1 MATQAQKDA
10 AAKRRKEA
18 EAKKNAA
25 QLILRTGKNKDGS
38 TASAAQRA
46 AAIKRRDAHIATMRS
61 SEDVMEAT
69 TTKALTETRDLA
81 ATSRSDAMSEL
92 KYALAIHGKDSDEYK
107 KAFKDVKAAEKAMTA
122 QETVFGKDGKD
133 LTYDEL
139 KQARDTLE
147 ASTVGKSGPAL
158 FDIHTKMRA
167 YGDRMREIEGR
178 QKGQG
183 TSYVGPGLRVA
194 LDADGKIQR
203 DDQGRVV
210 YDVDPEAYSKRF
222 IPKFTPTA
230 EQIAMG
236 EKLFPGVGITEGL
249 LTPWQQTNIQ
259 WMTGSKSDKLGLL
272 DDMGI
277 EATENN
283 LNLFGDTLKEGRIPK
298 SWRDAWR
305 TEQWGDVK
313 DPDTGL
319 WTPATG
325 QVRQDAIREQLERY
339 SKGYFN
345 PTTGKPGSL
354 SNWGPNTGTIS
365 PNDFVPPGWKPGG
378 AVPELG
384 IKGALSS
391 HVLDDGGKNTIGL
404 QDWTRF
410 GTNPAA
416 PPPLQ
421 EGGLKH
427 YQIYAGAPTGTGVNL
442 IDSGSNNIWGD
453 SLGTGSILSNVAVD
467 GKNSATSKTH
477 TDTSGNKW
485 VMTPSG
491 NWVSANSDY
500 GKGLLGTGRLHGD
513 PNFYDSSG
521 AYVGAE
527 GIQGD
532 GTNSPGFSQAEI
544 ATGVAVDYGGKWGDR
559 QMGLNMLGK
568 MGMFG
573 DSFGAAKSGTGFGG
587 DIETGYNDPDIEHSG
602 VTGAGSG
609 GWT

>member
-10 AAKRRKEA
+10 AAKRRKDA
-18 EAKKNAA
+18 ETKKNAA
-25 QLILRTGKNKDGS
+25 QSILKTGKIKDPKTGKMV
-38 TASAAQRA
+38 TATKAQRA
-46 AAIKRRDAHIATMRS
+46 AAVKRRDAHIATMHS
-61 SEDVMEAT
+61 AEKVMGAT

-122 QETVFGKDGKD
+122 QETVFGGAA
-133 LTYDEL
+133 LTYDKAKEE
-139 KQARDTLE
+139 RDALV
-147 ASTVGKSGPAL
+147 ASTAGKSGQEL
-158 FDIHTKMRA
+158 FDIQTKIRA

-183 TSYVGPGLRVA
+183 TSYVGPGLRIA
-194 LDADGKIQR
+194 LKDGKIQR

-325 QVRQDAIREQLERY
+325 QARQDAIREQLERY

-384 IKGALSS
+384 IKGILSD

-453 SLGTGSILSNVAVD
+453 SLGTDSILSHTAVD
-467 GKNSATSKTH
+467 GKNSSTSTTM
-477 TDTSGNKW
+477 TDAQGKKW
-485 VMTPSG
+485 VMSNGNWYPASSDYAKALSG
-491 NWVSANSDY
+491 NA
-500 GKGLLGTGRLHGD
+500 RLYPFGQ
-513 PNFYDSSG
+513 YDSNG
-521 AYVGAE
+521 MYMGNE
-527 GIQGD
+527 
-532 GTNSPGFSQAEI
+532 
-544 ATGVAVDYGGKWGDR
+544 GDR
-559 QMGLNMLGK
+559 DDAGADPGLGVN
-568 MGMFG
+568 
-573 DSFGAAKSGTGFGG
+573 TGS
-587 DIETGYNDPDIEHSG
+587 DPGQDDMSDD
-602 VTGAGSG
+602 
-609 GWT
+609 W

>member
-1 MATQAQKDA
+1 MASATYNLAKEARA
-10 AAKRRKEA
+10 AAKIAQANAKSKYGAGSPQHLAAIADVHHAEKTMHAEKAAEGMSHA
-18 EAKKNAA
+18 EAKEE
-25 QLILRTGKNKDGS
+25 
-38 TASAAQRA
+38 
-46 AAIKRRDAHIATMRS
+46 RDALV
-61 SEDVMEAT
+61 E
-69 TTKALTETRDLA
+69 
-81 ATSRSDAMSEL
+81 
-92 KYALAIHGKDSDEYK
+92 
-107 KAFKDVKAAEKAMTA
+107 
-122 QETVFGKDGKD
+122 
-133 LTYDEL
+133 
-139 KQARDTLE
+139 
-147 ASTVGKSGPAL
+147 STVGKSGKEL
-158 FDIHTKMRA
+158 LDIQTKIRA
-167 YGDRMREIEGR
+167 YGNVMREHEGR

-183 TSYVGPGLRVA
+183 TSYVGPGVRVA

-210 YDVDPEAYSKRF
+210 YDVDPEAYTKRF

-277 EATENN
+277 EATEDN

-325 QVRQDAIREQLERY
+325 QARQDAIREQLERY

-365 PNDFVPPGWKPGG
+365 PNDFVPPGWKPGD

-384 IKGALSS
+384 IRGRGSLSD
-391 HVLDDGGKNTIGL
+391 HVLDGGSKNTIGL

-421 EGGLKH
+421 EGGL
-427 YQIYAGAPTGTGVNL
+427 NL
-442 IDSGSNNIWGD
+442 IDSGNNNIWGD
-453 SLGTGSILSNVAVD
+453 SLGTDSILSNVAVD
-467 GKNSATSKTH
+467 GKNSATSTTM
-477 TDTSGNKW
+477 TDAQGNKW
-485 VMTPSG
+485 IMSNG
-491 NWVSANSDY
+491 NWYPASSDY
-500 GKGLLGTGRLHGD
+500 AKALSGIGTLYPFGH
-513 PNFYDSSG
+513 YDS
-521 AYVGAE
+521 
-527 GIQGD
+527 
-532 GTNSPGFSQAEI
+532 
-544 ATGVAVDYGGKWGDR
+544 GGMYIG
-559 QMGLNMLGK
+559 
-568 MGMFG
+568 
-573 DSFGAAKSGTGFGG
+573 SEGFGPG
-587 DIETGYNDPDIEHSG
+587 NVNPAGEQGWSAASPESSR
-602 VTGAGSG
+602 TGAGIDPSD
-609 GWT
+609 WY